1 MFCTNALI
9 PGMRV
14 NAGRSSWTMASALGR
29 SPRDF
34 SVTNS
39 RPLLVKSDGR
49 RACNQQQA
57 CNGEQNA
64 ARSRHRART
73 VEVLVDSRAQGRR
86 VDGVFRLCRIPA
98 AAAA

>member
-49 RACNQQQA
+49 RACERRRPPRLQSTAGMQRRAECGAKQA
-57 CNGEQNA
+57 SC
-64 ARSRHRART
+64 
-73 VEVLVDSRAQGRR
+73 
-86 VDGVFRLCRIPA
+86 
-98 AAAA
+98 